1 MILSYI
7 IGHHHVDNSRFF
19 LTLEKH
25 RVDFSSFPSDNKFPE
40 LLSTREATVEGDG
53 ADANMNVLNIQGN
66 SKIKFATTRD
76 DCLNDPSV
84 CSGGFTV
91 SFWLKHER
99 KFTC

>member
-25 RVDFSSFPSDNKFPE
+25 RVDFSSFSSDNKFPE

-53 ADANMNVLNIQGN
+53 ADTNMNVLSIQGN
-66 SKIKFATTRD
+66 SKIKFATTR
-76 DCLNDPSV
+76 
-84 CSGGFTV
+84 
-91 SFWLKHER
+91 EMIA
-99 KFTC
+99 